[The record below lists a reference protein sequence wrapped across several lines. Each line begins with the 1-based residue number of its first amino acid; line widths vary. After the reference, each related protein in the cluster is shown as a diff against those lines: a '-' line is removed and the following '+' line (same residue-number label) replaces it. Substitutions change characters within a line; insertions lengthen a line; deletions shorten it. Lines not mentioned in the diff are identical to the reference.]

1 MPYKAKPI
9 EKKYFTIGEVAKEL
23 GVATSLIRFWESQ
36 FDFIKPKKNSKGNRK
51 FTQDDLKKIKMVY
64 HLVKEKGYTLQGAQ
78 DHIKQNKH
86 SISDKAEMIAS
97 LKKIRGFLED
107 MKNQLP

>member
-1 MPYKAKPI
+1 MPYKPKPI

-23 GVATSLIRFWESQ
+23 GVATSLIRFWETQ
-36 FDFIKPKKNSKGNRK
+36 FDFIRPKKNKKGNRK
-51 FTQDDLKKIKMVY
+51 FTQEDLKKIKLVY
-64 HLVKEKGYTLQGAQ
+64 HLVKEKGYTLQGAH
-78 DHIKQNKH
+78 DHIKKSKN
-86 SISDKAEMIAS
+86 SIDDNAEMIES